1 MIRRPPRSTLFPYTT
16 LFRSCWMDRALSK
29 YRGVED
35 PERWV
40 AAGLALARACR
51 DVEGLWVGV
60 WHPNLTAPLGF
71 PDAPAAFDELV
82 RGVTGDA
89 PFVGTLGAVVRWRVA
104 RRSVRIRR
112 VAPDGRLEAYT
123 ALPAPAPLALEDA
136 AGRRLEPVQ
145 ASSPCS

>member
-16 LFRSCWMDRALSK
+16 LFRSWDAGGERPIGLEEVPLCWMDRALSK
-29 YRGVED
+29 YRGVEE

-82 RGVTGDA
+82 RGVK
-89 PFVGTLGAVVRWRVA
+89 
-104 RRSVRIRR
+104 I
-112 VAPDGRLEAYT
+112 GRA
-123 ALPAPAPLALEDA
+123 
-136 AGRRLEPVQ
+136 
-145 ASSPCS
+145 